1 MLLVFIVDVF
11 FRGIVVLEVRGFAA
25 ASSAAL
31 VVVLCYSTL
40 EAQVQKENK
49 TVDATA

>member
-1 MLLVFIVDVF
+1 MIF
-11 FRGIVVLEVRGFAA
+11 FFYRGIVVLEVRGFAA

-40 EAQVQKENK
+40 EAQVEKDYK
-49 TVDATA
+49 ASDSTM

>member
-1 MLLVFIVDVF
+1 MILILCSFY
-11 FRGIVVLEVRGFAA
+11 RGIIVLEVRGFAA

-31 VVVLCYSTL
+31 VIVLCYSTL

-49 TVDATA
+49 ALDTST